1 MSARRAILIIYTGGT
16 IGMQTGTSNEG
27 LVPVHFSELIRNLPE
42 LSLLDCDIDHL
53 TLEPPKDSSSI
64 EADDWLRLRQAILDR
79 AETYFGFVVLHGT
92 DTMSFSASMLSFLL
106 LNLRKPIVFTG
117 SQLPLGT
124 LRTDAKENLITAIEI
139 ASAIH
144 HDAPLLQE
152 VAIYFEYKLYRA
164 NRSTKVNAHHF
175 KAFDSPNYPWLM
187 RSGVHMEIQ
196 YDLLLRPTADWRDE
210 FENKTLK
217 KSVYVLK
224 LYPNIPD
231 AFFEMEFP
239 NAEALILETF
249 GSGNSM
255 ERPSLISFLN
265 RAAEQK
271 LPIINVSQCLGGSV
285 EMGRY
290 ASSNAF
296 VSTGVINGR
305 DMTTEAAMAK
315 AHYLVALETSYSDFK
330 SRFETPLCG
339 EISLK

>member
-1 MSARRAILIIYTGGT
+1 MSERRSILIIYTGGT

-42 LSLLDCDIDHL
+42 LNLIDCNIDHL

-64 EADDWLRLRQAILDR
+64 EADDWLRLRQVILDR

-144 HDAPLLQE
+144 NEAPLLQE

-196 YDLLLRPTADWRDE
+196 HDLLLRPMAVWRDE
-210 FENKTLK
+210 FEHKTLK

-231 AFFEMEFP
+231 AFFEIDFP

-255 ERPSLISFLN
+255 ERPSLISFLK

-305 DMTTEAAMAK
+305 DMTTEAALAK
-315 AHYLVALETSYSDFK
+315 AHYLVALETPYTDFK

-339 EISLK
+339 EISVK